1 MKTKV
6 DEVDRNIYDF
16 KNKDD
21 YEFKMKKG
29 LNKDIIEE
37 ILQSGYD
44 DYFAIEHF
52 GSLCQLKDMEESARW
67 LQEF

>member
-1 MKTKV
+1 M
-6 DEVDRNIYDF
+6 
-16 KNKDD
+16 
-21 YEFKMKKG
+21 
-29 LNKDIIEE
+29 KDIIEE